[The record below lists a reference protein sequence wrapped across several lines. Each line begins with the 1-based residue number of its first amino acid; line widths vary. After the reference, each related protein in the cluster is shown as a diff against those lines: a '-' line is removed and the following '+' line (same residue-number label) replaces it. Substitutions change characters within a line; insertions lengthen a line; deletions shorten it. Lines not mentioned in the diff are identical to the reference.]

1 MRRSLSRSNRHFR
14 SASTRLPMGVSSNF
28 RYWGDDRTLYVSHAR
43 GALLWDIDGNEYVDY
58 RLGYGP
64 AILGYGDP
72 RVDAAGCA
80 RLAGHA
86 GVRGSDRLPA
96 EGERQHRRR
105 DRAFAGFSS
114 TEDDSDHE
122 SEITRH
128 AYVGRVRVDAPGALP

>member
-64 AILGYGDP
+64 AILG
-72 RVDAAGCA
+72 
-80 RLAGHA
+80 
-86 GVRGSDRLPA
+86 
-96 EGERQHRRR
+96 
-105 DRAFAGFSS
+105 
-114 TEDDSDHE
+114 
-122 SEITRH
+122 
-128 AYVGRVRVDAPGALP
+128 